1 MKKSNMTRGASVGLF
16 CLSTMLVITAL
27 LILILCSCGSMPQ
40 EQKALNS
47 VQWENSIWNPANEE
61 FVDEVA
67 FNEDVASSSVT
78 QQMFDQRYSAGY

>member
-1 MKKSNMTRGASVGLF
+1 MKKSNQTRGASVGMFYLYTI
-16 CLSTMLVITAL
+16 SIITAV
-27 LILILCSCGSMPQ
+27 LILCSCGSMPQ
-40 EQKALNS
+40 EQKALNT

>member
-1 MKKSNMTRGASVGLF
+1 MNKRGASVGMFYLW
-16 CLSTMLVITAL
+16 TMIVITAL
-27 LILILCSCGSMPQ
+27 LILCSCGSMPQ

-47 VQWENSIWNPANEE
+47 VQWENSIYNKENAE

-67 FNEDVASSSVT
+67 FNEDVAASSVT

>member
-1 MKKSNMTRGASVGLF
+1 MNKRGASVGMFYLY
-16 CLSTMLVITAL
+16 TMIIIT
-27 LILILCSCGSMPQ
+27 IMLILCSCGTVPQ

-67 FNEDVASSSVT
+67 FNEDVAASSVT

>member
-1 MKKSNMTRGASVGLF
+1 MNKRGASVGMFYLY
-16 CLSTMLVITAL
+16 TMIVITIL
-27 LILILCSCGSMPQ
+27 LILCSCGSVPQ

-47 VQWENSIWNPANEE
+47 QQWENSIWNPANEE

-78 QQMFDQRYSAGY
+78 QQMFDARYSAGY